1 MRDPNLEKKEKFIL
15 QKNRETHQQSCKKD
29 EKDENKKCH
38 HCDVEYPPEEMRT
51 HVQRL
56 NIKKGLL
63 KKDAFLE
70 NVMRRGKSDLLEFDV
85 KERAA
90 PFQELFDKI
99 QKQKENE
106 NKVVNNNF
114 RDNWKRK

>member
-1 MRDPNLEKKEKFIL
+1 
-15 QKNRETHQQSCKKD
+15 
-29 EKDENKKCH
+29 
-38 HCDVEYPPEEMRT
+38 
-51 HVQRL
+51 
-56 NIKKGLL
+56 
-63 KKDAFLE
+63 
-70 NVMRRGKSDLLEFDV
+70 MRRGKSDLLEFDV